1 MVSPDATSKLKEKHI
16 RTLERRKNFLEA
28 ELACRSW
35 HPGQS
40 WEKAEVAALK
50 AAIADWREHQDNT
63 AENARLRAQQEL
75 DFIGRMEAMRRH
87 RDGECIC
94 DLSPESGGPEEFC
107 PWDGRPYR
115 EVVEL
120 LHNMAAKHNEA
131 ESEVERLR
139 AQVARVRELCP
150 EWLAQRQDWETNTEA
165 GMATI
170 NTLSE
175 CAMELDAALD
185 QDGAQ

>member
-63 AENARLRAQQEL
+63 AENGAC
-75 DFIGRMEAMRRH
+75 GRNRNWISLAVWRR
-87 RDGECIC
+87 
-94 DLSPESGGPEEFC
+94 
-107 PWDGRPYR
+107 
-115 EVVEL
+115 
-120 LHNMAAKHNEA
+120 
-131 ESEVERLR
+131 
-139 AQVARVRELCP
+139 
-150 EWLAQRQDWETNTEA
+150 
-165 GMATI
+165 
-170 NTLSE
+170 
-175 CAMELDAALD
+175 
-185 QDGAQ
+185 